1 MRKTST
7 LCIMSPVFL
16 KIMKK
21 YREKLNLLNLGDG
34 YMASISC
41 TFEIFP
47 ILNKKKDF
55 TLIT

>member
-1 MRKTST
+1 
-7 LCIMSPVFL
+7 MSPVFL

>member
-7 LCIMSPVFL
+7 LYVMPSVFL

-47 ILNKKKDF
+47 ILK
-55 TLIT
+55 